1 LKKFFIN
8 WTCGNEEIDNLIK
21 RKQLKIESM
30 SELLEF
36 IPYHQFNDIKE
47 INKSDV
53 ATVYSA
59 MWKDGPLLGYGFDRK
74 WTRELNK
81 KVYLILYSLQ
91 NTDLFL
97 NEV

>member
-1 LKKFFIN
+1 LRKFFIN

-21 RKQLKIESM
+21 RKQLKIDFM
-30 SELLEF
+30 SDVLEF

-59 MWKDGPLLGYGFDRK
+59 MWKVGPLLYYSNDKK
-74 WTRELNK
+74 WTREPNK
-81 KVYLILYSLQ
+81 KVYLKL
-91 NTDLFL
+91 
-97 NEV
+97 

>member
-47 INKSDV
+47 MNKSDV

-59 MWKDGPLLGYGFDRK
+59 MWKDGPLLYCSDDKK
-74 WTRELNK
+74 WTRETNK
-81 KVYLILYSLQ
+81 KVYLKLYSLQ

>member
-8 WTCGNEEIDNLIK
+8 WTCGNEKIDNFLQK
-21 RKQLKIESM
+21 MQSKIGYTRDV
-30 SELLEF
+30 LEF

-59 MWKDGPLLGYGFDRK
+59 MWKVGPLLYYSNDKK

-81 KVYLILYSLQ
+81 KVYLYSLQ
-91 NTDLFL
+91 NTDIFL